1 MLASYTSGSDTQTNL
16 YNGDG
21 QRVQKKEGSA
31 VTNYFYQ
38 NGSVLY
44 TTDSAG
50 ALKTFYLL
58 NVSDAFATSRIETGS
73 EAYYF
78 YTEDQR
84 GSTVNVLDKDGN
96 RVVSY
101 WYSDFGEVSESK
113 ASAYSN
119 FENELRYTGAIYD
132 ERTGLL
138 YLNARF
144 YDPSTGRFLTQDTY
158 RGERDDAMTWNLYI
172 YCSNNPL
179 CFTDPTGHSP
189 WNRILKLADFTKI
202 HNKVADLYTED
213 LGLIPKNKVTRNVYL
228 KETKVMQGYSRRRWG
243 WLDIY
248 NNHSNEYYEVKSY
261 RVAGSR
267 ATQRQMEKYDNSV
280 TKLCS
285 KTVKR
290 GKTMQ
295 NGAFYY
301 GIWRVTYQY
310 VEPGLVSYTYKLS
323 DYTKEAIKYAA
334 VGGAIVGAFY
344 IFGPAA
350 LGGLVFI

>member
-1 MLASYTSGSDTQTNL
+1 MSIDRYGPARDTKRIPGLCMSARCCGQAFFATLLAKKISFFDYADTLTYAYNGNGQQISVSGSGVIKTYAYTPAGMLASYTSGSTTQTNL

-44 TTDSAG
+44 TTDSLG
-50 ALKTFYLL
+50 NLKAFYLL

-158 RGERDDAMTWNLYI
+158 RANAATRTLGICMHTVQIIRSTILIRADI
-172 YCSNNPL
+172 
-179 CFTDPTGHSP
+179 SP
-189 WNRILKLADFTKI
+189 
-202 HNKVADLYTED
+202 
-213 LGLIPKNKVTRNVYL
+213 
-228 KETKVMQGYSRRRWG
+228 
-243 WLDIY
+243 
-248 NNHSNEYYEVKSY
+248 
-261 RVAGSR
+261 
-267 ATQRQMEKYDNSV
+267 
-280 TKLCS
+280 
-285 KTVKR
+285 
-290 GKTMQ
+290 
-295 NGAFYY
+295 
-301 GIWRVTYQY
+301 
-310 VEPGLVSYTYKLS
+310 
-323 DYTKEAIKYAA
+323 
-334 VGGAIVGAFY
+334 
-344 IFGPAA
+344 
-350 LGGLVFI
+350 

>member
-1 MLASYTSGSDTQTNL
+1 MLICYYVGNYTYRAYNGLKRLIKQEEVNGNNIPSNLDDYATIYTYDLNDHITEIVSVTEETAKLLTSYAYDKVGNRIQKVENGAITTYRYNSLNQLETESGSDTLTYAYNGNGQQISVSGSGVIKTYAYTPAGMLASYTSGSTTQTNL

-50 ALKTFYLL
+50 ALKAFYLL
-58 NVSDAFATSRIETGS
+58 NVSDAFATSRIESGS

-119 FENELRYTGAIYD
+119 FEKEIRYTGAIYD
-132 ERTGLL
+132 ELTGLL

-144 YDPSTGRFLTQDTY
+144 YDPSTGRYPDRCKYLC
-158 RGERDDAMTWNLYI
+158 ER
-172 YCSNNPL
+172 
-179 CFTDPTGHSP
+179 TGP
-189 WNRILKLADFTKI
+189 IT
-202 HNKVADLYTED
+202 
-213 LGLIPKNKVTRNVYL
+213 
-228 KETKVMQGYSRRRWG
+228 
-243 WLDIY
+243 
-248 NNHSNEYYEVKSY
+248 
-261 RVAGSR
+261 
-267 ATQRQMEKYDNSV
+267 
-280 TKLCS
+280 C
-285 KTVKR
+285 
-290 GKTMQ
+290 
-295 NGAFYY
+295 
-301 GIWRVTYQY
+301 
-310 VEPGLVSYTYKLS
+310 
-323 DYTKEAIKYAA
+323 
-334 VGGAIVGAFY
+334 
-344 IFGPAA
+344 
-350 LGGLVFI
+350 